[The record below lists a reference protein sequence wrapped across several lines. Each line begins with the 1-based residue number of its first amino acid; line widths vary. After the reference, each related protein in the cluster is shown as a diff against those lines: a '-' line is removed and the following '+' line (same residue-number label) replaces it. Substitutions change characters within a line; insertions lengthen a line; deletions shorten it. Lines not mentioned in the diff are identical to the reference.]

1 MKKVTVQIT
10 GGLGNQLFQFAA
22 GLSLIKDELEPINIE
37 EKLGK
42 PRSADGGTADIFGFV
57 LPQTF
62 NIISIKSGRVS
73 EFMSR
78 VTGFC
83 LRLGVI
89 PSKIES
95 NRVIKSFIIFIAS
108 VLLSLFLKERKLIQ
122 IGNGVGYTELG
133 NRSSVPYLIGYFQSY
148 LYAERNHDHL
158 MKLKIGN
165 LGPEL
170 KELTVAAETEM
181 PLVVHC
187 RFGDYLLESDFG
199 IPSKEYY
206 QAAISGFLAN
216 GICKSIWVFSDD
228 LIRAKEK
235 LDLNI
240 GFPIRW
246 ISAVDNSDVS
256 TLQAMRLG
264 RGFVIANST
273 FSWWAAY
280 LSMNPNAEVVAPT
293 PWFMGME
300 DPVNLIPPR
309 WRQLDAGYQGKR

>member
-22 GLSLIKDELEPINIE
+22 GLSLIKDDLEPINIE

-42 PRSADGGTADIFGFV
+42 PRSANGANADIFGFV

-62 NIISIKSGRVS
+62 KIISVKGGLVS
-73 EFMSR
+73 DFMSK

-83 LRLGVI
+83 LRLGVM

-95 NRVIKSFIIFIAS
+95 NRAVKCLIVFTAS
-108 VLLSLFLKERKLIQ
+108 VLLSLFLRERKHIQ

-133 NRSSVPYLIGYFQSY
+133 NKSSVPYLLGYFQSY
-148 LYAERNHDHL
+148 LYAERNRDQL

-165 LGPEL
+165 IGPEL
-170 KELTVAAETEM
+170 KELIVAAETEM
-181 PLVVHC
+181 PLIIHC
-187 RFGDYLLESDFG
+187 RFGDYLLENDFG
-199 IPSKEYY
+199 LPSKEYY
-206 QAAISGFLAN
+206 RAAITSFLDN
-216 GICKSIWVFSDD
+216 GICKCIWVFSDD

-235 LDLNI
+235 LDFNFGL
-240 GFPIRW
+240 PIRW
-246 ISAVDNSDVS
+246 IGAVDNSDVS

-280 LSMNPNAEVVAPT
+280 LSMSPNADVVAPN

-300 DPVNLIPPR
+300 DPVNLIPPT